1 MAIKVEVLC
10 HIDLYYGNDFNH
22 FPVISVVNVSRVD
35 VAMAWNDWLPNK
47 RQIPSRSSDIGA
59 HVCLFGLFSFCEGF
73 FPVIRR
79 IFMSCYCNC
88 IAVSGVSCDDN
99 SIIKRK
105 AEITDSQD
113 QE

>member
-1 MAIKVEVLC
+1 MAIQIEVLC
-10 HIDLYYGNDFNH
+10 HIHFYYGKNFYH

-35 VAMAWNDWLPNK
+35 VAMAWNDWLPNE
-47 RQIPSRSSDIGA
+47 RQIPSRSSDIVA
-59 HVCLFGLFSFCEGF
+59 HVCLFGLFSFSEGF

-79 IFMSCYCNC
+79 FFMSCYCNC
-88 IAVSGVSCDDN
+88 IVVSGVSCGYN

-105 AEITDSQD
+105 AEKTDGQD